1 MCPHAGGKDRGAW
14 EEQPYQRWPAFQQR
28 PVCCGRQSSR
38 CWSIT
43 AQFLS
48 KQVVNY
54 TASGTIIW
62 LRGAEKKTVREEGER
77 QRGNANFCCLS
88 PAAVL
93 AVWHVWWMVLHWFC
107 WPLTS
112 AHCYQSRNKRE
123 EEKRRITQQAQGTPP
138 FINAHTQEF
147 TQRSYFPLLRTHACV
162 QPHTRM
168 HTQTLMLITCVL
180 LQCVFAEQRLLPSA
194 WLTSFLLAPPHTRTH
209 KNTHTH
215 TTTTTSIW
223 CNNGTTVGKLLGAW
237 IQTGTS
243 SKLLIF
249 CISREWKSGAVADEC
264 TPLNTWK

>member
-1 MCPHAGGKDRGAW
+1 M
-14 EEQPYQRWPAFQQR
+14 
-28 PVCCGRQSSR
+28 
-38 CWSIT
+38 
-43 AQFLS
+43 
-48 KQVVNY
+48 VNY

-93 AVWHVWWMVLHWFC
+93 AVWHLWWMVLHWFC

-123 EEKRRITQQAQGTPP
+123 EEKRRITQQAQGMLP
-138 FINAHTQEF
+138 FINAHTGVHTEQL
-147 TQRSYFPLLRTHACV
+147 FPTAANTCMRTTTYTHA
-162 QPHTRM
+162 HTNS
-168 HTQTLMLITCVL
+168 HADNLCPTAVCICWAKITSVCL
-180 LQCVFAEQRLLPSA
+180 ANQLFARS
-194 WLTSFLLAPPHTRTH
+194 S
-209 KNTHTH
+209 THTH
-215 TTTTTSIW
+215 AQEHPHTHTTTTTTSIW

-249 CISREWKSGAVADEC
+249 CISRGWKSARR
-264 TPLNTWK
+264 